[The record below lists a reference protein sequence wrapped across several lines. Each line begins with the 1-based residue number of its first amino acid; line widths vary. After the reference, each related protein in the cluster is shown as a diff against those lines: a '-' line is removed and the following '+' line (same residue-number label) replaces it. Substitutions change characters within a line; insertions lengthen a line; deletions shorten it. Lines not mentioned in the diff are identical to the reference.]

1 MDFAKS
7 FSYVFEDP
15 DWVKKVALIAVV
27 SLIPIVGLFVAMGW
41 MLEVTRRVINR
52 DPRPLPELN
61 FGEQLGL
68 GLKAFVVGLGYA
80 VPILILELPI
90 IIGSSVLT
98 DGSDTSSTILM
109 ALSVCCGGL
118 IFLYALLMAVM
129 MPVAYGNVAA
139 QNTIGAGFQFRQL
152 IALLRANPGAYLLA
166 ILGTILGSFV
176 ASLGTIAC
184 VIGVFFTYAYFFA
197 VQGHLYG
204 QAYLA
209 ATQNQ
214 AYH

>member
-7 FSYVFEDP
+7 FSYVFDDP

-27 SLIPIVGLFVAMGW
+27 TLIPIVGFLVAMGW

-52 DPRPLPELN
+52 DPRPLPDLN
-61 FGEQLGL
+61 FGAQLGL
-68 GLKAFVVGLGYA
+68 GFKALVVALGYA
-80 VPILILELPI
+80 VPVLILELPI
-90 IIGSSVLT
+90 IIGTSVLT
-98 DGSDTSSTILM
+98 DGSEMSTNIIL

-118 IFLYALLMAVM
+118 IFIYALLLAVM
-129 MPVAYGNVAA
+129 MPAAYGNVAA
-139 QNTIGAGFQFRQL
+139 QNSIGAGFKFGQ
-152 IALLRANPGAYLLA
+152 IIGLLRANPGAYLLA
-166 ILGTILGSFV
+166 LLGTLLGSFV
-176 ASLGTIAC
+176 ASLGMVAC
-184 VIGVFFTYAYFFA
+184 IIGVFFTYAYFFA

-214 AYH
+214 AYR